1 MKSDGA
7 LGGKVIGEIGVA
19 MAVEQLLRAGY
30 AVAIPIVD
38 EGYDLIAF
46 DGRRY
51 WRVQVKATASTGKNG
66 YRVRIGRGRDKRQAY
81 CPKHIDAFVAVHIK
95 RNLVMCVPAVIAVR
109 RAWISFKQHA
119 QWSDFGVMRR
129 IKTQRC

>member
-51 WRVQVKATASTGKNG
+51 WRVQVKATGSNG
-66 YRVRIGRGRDKRQAY
+66 RNRGSIRLGCGRDKRGAY
-81 CPKHIDAFVAVHIK
+81 CPTQVDAFVAVQIRTK
-95 RNLVMCVPAVIAVR
+95 VAMCVPVAAVAGRTSIAF
-109 RAWISFKQHA
+109 SEYD
-119 QWSDFGVMRR
+119 QWSDFGVLRR
-129 IKTQRC
+129 IKTQRR